1 MIGNDTLLGQVAT
14 FMETLH
20 LTYSQV
26 LDEIPYRN
34 LIIMSRDKLHVTSG
48 EVWREMTEDEERAFI
63 SKKKK

>member
-1 MIGNDTLLGQVAT
+1 MIGNDTLLGQIAT